1 MNSIDPKKMFAE
13 GLKLFNSKRY
23 EQAFKIFKEI
33 LALSPNNINT
43 LVILSQLC
51 KKKNDFHQ
59 YEFYLKKIIEID
71 KKNYKALNNLA
82 TFYKDSGLENKAE
95 KLYLDSLKINNEYDK
110 SLFNLGL
117 LYEEK
122 GFLEKAENLYLK
134 ALEKEKNIPSIIYK
148 LIRINPDHFNKVD
161 LVAIKKITDNVNSN
175 VEERAYG
182 YFILAIDERKKNNI
196 ENEIKYL
203 NFGHDLIFNS
213 NPIYINDNKYWTN
226 YIPKKFFN
234 KIKFINPKKNIEE
247 KNNLSPIFVM
257 GLPRSGTTLVE
268 SLISSNKRKI
278 DNYGETFIIPN
289 IIKKILENNSDEL
302 LLDISLIRSKVC
314 KEYLKISYNREMKST
329 LFVDKTLENIFFIDI
344 IKEIFPLSKII
355 VCERDYFDSF
365 VAIFQQCLQ
374 GLSWAHKKSSI
385 LQYIQNFHNFVKKIK
400 KQKNKNIHFV
410 DLIELT
416 ENPKLISRKIFE
428 FCDLD
433 WDASVLKFYER
444 DDLVIKTASNIQL
457 RKKISKYEKNR
468 FKKYQ
473 NPLKE
478 YFHKINS
485 LKI

>member
-1 MNSIDPKKMFAE
+1 MNNIDIKKMFAE
-13 GLKLFNSKRY
+13 GLKLFQSKSY
-23 EQAFKIFKEI
+23 EQAFEIFKKI
-33 LALSPNNINT
+33 LVLSPNNINT

-51 KKKNDFHQ
+51 KKKNDSDN

-82 TFYKDSGLENKAE
+82 TFYKDNGLNNKAE
-95 KLYLDSLKINNEYDK
+95 KLYLDSLKINSKYDK

-148 LIRINPDHFNKVD
+148 LIRINPDYFNKVD
-161 LVAIKKITDNVNSN
+161 LTAIKNISNNANSDI
-175 VEERAYG
+175 EEKAYS
-182 YFILAIDERKKNNI
+182 YFILAIDERNKNNI

-203 NFGHDLIFNS
+203 SIGHELIFNS
-213 NPIYINDNKYWTN
+213 NPLYLNEKKYWIN
-226 YIPKKFFN
+226 EIPKKFSN
-234 KIKFINPKKNIEE
+234 KIKFINIEKNIEE
-247 KNNLSPIFVM
+247 KNNFYPIFVM

-268 SLISSNKRKI
+268 SLISSNKKKI

-289 IIKKILENNSDEL
+289 VIKKILENNSDEL
-302 LLDISLIRSKVC
+302 LLDISLIKSKVC
-314 KEYLKISYNREMKST
+314 EKYLKISNNKKMKSS

-344 IKEIFPLSKII
+344 IKKIFPFSKII
-355 VCERDYFDSF
+355 VCERDYFDNF

-385 LQYIQNFHNFVKKIK
+385 LKYIQNFDNFVKKIK
-400 KQKNKNIHFV
+400 TQNINNIYFV

-416 ENPKLISRKIFE
+416 ENPELSSKKILD
-428 FCDLD
+428 FCNLD
-433 WDASVLKFYER
+433 WDESVLKFYER
-444 DDLVIKTASNIQL
+444 NDLVIKTASNVQL
-457 RKKISKYEKNR
+457 RKKITKYDKNR
-468 FKKYQ
+468 FKEYQ

-478 YFHKINS
+478 YFDKINS